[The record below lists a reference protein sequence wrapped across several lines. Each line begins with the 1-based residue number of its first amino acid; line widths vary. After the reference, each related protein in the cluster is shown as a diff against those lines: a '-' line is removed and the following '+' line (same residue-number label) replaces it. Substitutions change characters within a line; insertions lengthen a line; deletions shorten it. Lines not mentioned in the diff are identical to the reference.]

1 LTGLPV
7 PALVPTVPVFKEK
20 RKVRS
25 KKPIQWVWR
34 KFKNSGRADGVLFL
48 HWAKS
53 TDAEDNDYPFAKFN
67 KKIKMIEYNDDEYE
81 QHLKEL
87 HPGWTKEETDQL
99 FVLCKRYDLRF
110 TVIYDRFEQIGVKQ
124 KTMEDVKERYYGITR
139 KLVDM
144 KLDLDDESLKQ
155 NIIRHPYNKQLEIN
169 RKLQLENFINRTKE
183 QIKLSEGLINEAN
196 AIEANRRK
204 QDKEMKRILKI
215 ASNSPL
221 GTPPQ
226 TLYANHTFNTNYAS
240 YSPANVSSSSTSTSP
255 QSDFSTPDSPLTS
268 NHKKKQASSQR
279 KGPISEAKPRGR
291 GRPANQP
298 PPPPL
303 PLPALP
309 PPLPGTVTTYMR
321 SSRPL
326 SYRMNELNTIDD
338 VFHELGILNQPRTA
352 PGMNKLYEDLY
363 IDVVKLLEVKHTVQQ
378 LEEDANKI
386 KTKITPKQP
395 PTPTTIVI
403 PSSKKKE
410 KKTTN
415 YFTIHTI
422 LGYAST

>member
-1 LTGLPV
+1 MKRV
-7 PALVPTVPVFKEK
+7 PL
-20 RKVRS
+20 
-25 KKPIQWVWR
+25 KPI
-34 KFKNSGRADGVLFL
+34 
-48 HWAKS
+48 
-53 TDAEDNDYPFAKFN
+53 
-67 KKIKMIEYNDDEYE
+67 DE
-81 QHLKEL
+81 
-87 HPGWTKEETDQL
+87 
-99 FVLCKRYDLRF
+99 
-110 TVIYDRFEQIGVKQ
+110 
-124 KTMEDVKERYYGITR
+124 
-139 KLVDM
+139 
-144 KLDLDDESLKQ
+144 
-155 NIIRHPYNKQLEIN
+155 
-169 RKLQLENFINRTKE
+169 
-183 QIKLSEGLINEAN
+183 
-196 AIEANRRK
+196 K

-215 ASNSPL
+215 AHNSPL

-226 TLYANHTFNTNYAS
+226 TLYANHAFNTSMVNYAP
-240 YSPANVSSSSTSTSP
+240 YPSPANISSSSTSTSP

-268 NHKKKQASSQR
+268 NHKKKQAGSQR
-279 KGPISEAKPRGR
+279 KGTTSEAKPRGR

-309 PPLPGTVTTYMR
+309 PPLPGTITTYMR

-410 KKTTN
+410 KKQQ
-415 YFTIHTI
+415 TI
-422 LGYAST
+422 LQYTQSLDMPPPDNSLTFESPSPGSSNSPRNQKPNKRSVSPALDLIDQPMPKRQRRDIDWKVFDKKGIK